1 MTLKDILIDLMDLQK
16 ESDNKSIMSE
26 LVENNHEIIECWS
39 EMNRISEESIVD
51 IVESLLDHEVS
62 FSDLSLTDSSLTLS
76 GTVDL
81 VL

>member
-26 LVENNHEIIECWS
+26 LVENNHEIIDCWS
-39 EMNRISEESIVD
+39 EMNCISEDSIVD

-81 VL
+81 IL